1 MSVQKIIVIAAAIA
15 LTVKLLQVIL
25 LVKRAGGELY
35 GKPALPGFLV
45 LFAKF
50 AVVLPF
56 AFTVINLSGTKIP
69 SIGTS
74 GIIIGFGNFL
84 IFVATIF
91 LVLSLDHLGRFT
103 KMGLPVNDTIR
114 LQTAGIYRISRNP
127 MYLGLMLLSVGS
139 IMMIPNILAIISG
152 LSGIILHHL
161 IILKEE
167 RFLKARFGQEY
178 IDYQSKTRRYL

>member
-15 LTVKLLQVIL
+15 LTVKLLQVML

-35 GKPALPGFLV
+35 GKPAIPGFFV

-50 AVVLPF
+50 AVVFPF
-56 AFTVINLSGTKIP
+56 VFVVINLSGTKIP
-69 SIGTS
+69 AL
-74 GIIIGFGNFL
+74 GISEVIIGIGNFL
-84 IFVATIF
+84 IFVAALF

-103 KMGLPVNDTIR
+103 KMGLPVKDIIR
-114 LQTAGIYRISRNP
+114 LQTSGIYRISRNP
-127 MYLGLMLLSVGS
+127 MYLGLILLSVGS
-139 IMMIPNILAIISG
+139 MMIIPNLLSIVFG